1 MRAVKKPQKELKEIN
16 TLNVITNGV
25 LHYYDLSFDDL
36 EKSSKEPI
44 YAEPRHIAMA
54 LCYSFTKNNQSLI
67 GQYFGGRNHAT
78 VNHAMRKV
86 VNLSAVDRE
95 YKDVVNKIIAYV
107 NFELGRSFRLQDVI
121 DTLTGVKTKN
131 SYSDNLIES
140 FNELTKELMQT
151 EEQESMLNIVKK
163 MKEVNGLI
171 WSREIQSE
179 FKSRIGINVSKHE

>member
-16 TLNVITNGV
+16 TLNVIINGV

-95 YKDVVNKIIAYV
+95 YKNVVNKIIAYA
-107 NFELGRSFRLQDVI
+107 NFELSRSFKLQDVI
-121 DTLTGVKTKN
+121 DTLTGVKTKS

-140 FNELTKELMQT
+140 FNELTKELMET
-151 EEQESMLNIVKK
+151 EEQESMLNIVAK

-171 WSREIQSE
+171 WSREVQSE
-179 FKSRIGINVSKHE
+179 VKSRIGINVSKHE